1 VLRVFTIGL
10 VVSLTGAGSVAAPDP
25 LTASRKC
32 RKTIAAETVKLV
44 KTAQKLV
51 DRCHAARTKGK
62 PTGDCNSTTG
72 ADPKGLL
79 AKLEAKA
86 AAKIDK
92 ICALD
97 DPVRANYPG
106 GAVRVA
112 VAPGVRSIVE
122 ASATALQ
129 GTADLTGSKTAQK
142 CHAAIGKARSG
153 VVEAILKAVVGCQ
166 LARDKGAATFDAL
179 APACV
184 GDGGK
189 VAAKAAEKI
198 VNACTPRGAPAFT
211 GADVGSCDPLPAC
224 VGAQATTTGQALAGL
239 AFSKPSAC
247 GDGFLDLGRGEVC
260 PLLEGAPD
268 ALALG
273 ATHDFGA
280 GVPAAEISLDAAG
293 LQVARTQLE
302 IAFVPTVTIAE
313 VNGVLT
319 VLTADIVSMLDG
331 VLVLVVRI
339 PDVDSHR

>member
-1 VLRVFTIGL
+1 
-10 VVSLTGAGSVAAPDP
+10 
-25 LTASRKC
+25 
-32 RKTIAAETVKLV
+32 
-44 KTAQKLV
+44 
-51 DRCHAARTKGK
+51 
-62 PTGDCNSTTG
+62 
-72 ADPKGLL
+72 
-79 AKLEAKA
+79 
-86 AAKIDK
+86 
-92 ICALD
+92 
-97 DPVRANYPG
+97 
-106 GAVRVA
+106 
-112 VAPGVRSIVE
+112 
-122 ASATALQ
+122 
-129 GTADLTGSKTAQK
+129 
-142 CHAAIGKARSG
+142 
-153 VVEAILKAVVGCQ
+153 VGCQ

-273 ATHDFGA
+273 APHDFGA

-339 PDVDSHR
+339 PDVASHR